1 MGMRTWITSL
11 ATFGASVPG
20 VHASYD
26 LETIPDKITRAML
39 PCLIP
44 LPELDAAQGLT
55 LDGAMG
61 GAPHDRFTVTH
72 RLLFRETANLG
83 IHRVLPDLIT
93 QRDNYVAAAVTQ
105 RFLTADSSPLNQVP
119 IAFSIR
125 VGVGTWGDTDYHL
138 IDFTYR
144 VRVNW

>member
-20 VHASYD
+20 IHASYD
-26 LETIPDKITRAML
+26 LDGIPDKITRAML

-44 LPELDAAQGLT
+44 VPESADAPGLT

-61 GAPHDRFTVTH
+61 GAPHDTFSVTH

-83 IHRVLPDLIT
+83 IHQVLPDLVT
-93 QRDNYVAAAVTQ
+93 QRDNYVAAAAAQ
-105 RFLTADSSPLNQVP
+105 RFLTADSWPLNQVP
-119 IAFSIR
+119 MAFSIR
-125 VGVGTWGDTDYHL
+125 VGVGTWGDTEYHL
-138 IDFTYR
+138 IDFTHR
-144 VRVNW
+144 VRLNR